1 MGRTTRRL
9 TNLLAW
15 RAKQPVLARWLVALA
30 LLGAALAVRMN
41 LGPLEGAN
49 PALTFY
55 PAILLA
61 AVLLGW
67 QQAAA
72 VLVGAVAIGGYLFV
86 PAGKELLP
94 VAWLVV
100 GGFNIAIIAGLQ
112 HLAQELTGAN
122 ERQRILFQELQHR
135 VANTL
140 QSVIGTFE
148 VVRKRIPSCP
158 AEAAAMLESASARIA
173 AAADVHRRLNDP
185 ALFQRDLD
193 GILRDAVA
201 TVVDRRIVQPHF
213 DVEPLSLTFD
223 QMSTITMLVI
233 EAANNAQ
240 KHVFQH
246 GRGSMLAVSLRARGD
261 GRAVLT
267 VKDDGP
273 GRTAAEAASGR
284 GLGLGILEGLV
295 RQLDGT
301 LHVVAGPGTEIAVE
315 FPLPRAR

>member
-1 MGRTTRRL
+1 MTRRL

-15 RAKQPVLARWLVALA
+15 RAKQPVFPRWLAALA
-30 LLGAALAVRMN
+30 LLGAAIAVRMN
-41 LGPLEGAN
+41 VGPLEGAN

-67 QQAAA
+67 QQATA
-72 VLVGAVAIGGYLFV
+72 VLAGAVAIGGYLFV
-86 PAGKELLP
+86 PPGKELLP

-100 GGFNIAIIAGLQ
+100 GGFNIAIITGLQ
-112 HLAQELTGAN
+112 HLAQELTAAN

-140 QSVIGTFE
+140 QSVTGTFE
-148 VVRKRIPSCP
+148 VVRKRMASSPG
-158 AEAAAMLESASARIA
+158 EAAAMLETASARLA
-173 AAADVHRRLNDP
+173 AAADVHRRLHDP
-185 ALFQRDLD
+185 ALFQRDLEE
-193 GILRDAVA
+193 ILRDAVA
-201 TVVDRRIVQPHF
+201 TVVDHRIVQPQF
-213 DVEPLSLTFD
+213 DVEPLRLGFD

-246 GRGSMLAVSLRARGD
+246 GRGSMLAVSLKARGNS
-261 GRAVLT
+261 RAVLT

-273 GRTAAEAASGR
+273 GRAAAEAASGR
-284 GLGLGILEGLV
+284 GLGLRILEGLA

-301 LHVVAGPGTEIAVE
+301 LHVAFDSGTEIAVE
-315 FPLPRAR
+315 FAVAGPR